1 MLLSIFLHFELIF
14 IDLLIDLFF
23 FFSSIDYGQYR
34 KNRFFKIITEI
45 IKCIENKKKK
55 QT

>member
-23 FFSSIDYGQYR
+23 FSSIDYGQYR

-45 IKCIENKKKK
+45 MKCIENKKK